1 MPRKNEWLS
10 RFGAKRKALDK
21 AYCAAA
27 EAAIVGNSIPDRV
40 NVAPAS
46 VNVAPASVNVAPA
59 SVNVAPASVWQA
71 ELEALQNARRL
82 ELALLTGKNIRT
94 I

>member
-1 MPRKNEWLS
+1 MAKKGNWAKLY
-10 RFGAKRKALDK
+10 GARRGELDR

-40 NVAPAS
+40 NVAPAT
-46 VNVAPASVNVAPA
+46 VNVAPAT
-59 SVNVAPASVWQA
+59 VWQA

>member
-1 MPRKNEWLS
+1 MPRKNEWSS

-27 EAAIVGNSIPDRV
+27 EAACV
-40 NVAPAS
+40 NVAPAT
-46 VNVAPASVNVAPA
+46 VNVAPAT
-59 SVNVAPASVWQA
+59 VNVAPASVWQA

-82 ELALLTGKNIRT
+82 ELALLTGKKY
-94 I
+94 

>member
-1 MPRKNEWLS
+1 MPRKNEWSS

-40 NVAPAS
+40 NVAPAT
-46 VNVAPASVNVAPA
+46 VNVAPT
-59 SVNVAPASVWQA
+59 SVWQA
-71 ELEALQNARRL
+71 ELDEIQNKRRR
-82 ELALLTGKNIRT
+82 ELALLTGKNVRT